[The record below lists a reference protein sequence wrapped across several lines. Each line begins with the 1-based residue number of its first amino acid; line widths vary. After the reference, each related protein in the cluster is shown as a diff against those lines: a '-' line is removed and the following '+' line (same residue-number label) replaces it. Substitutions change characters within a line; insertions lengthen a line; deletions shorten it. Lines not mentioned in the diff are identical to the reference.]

1 MSSVN
6 YTRTGRI
13 SKAKKGLKVHN
24 CENCGRSYTRA
35 EHLRRH
41 QKNHAQDA
49 LVCEFPDCGKVF
61 FRQDLLQRHQERHNE
76 IGKDSR
82 RSSLF
87 NPSTGAE
94 QEVHVST
101 SVAMPAPMTTT
112 LPQVSPYYPRAVSPL
127 PEPTN
132 TPRYTS
138 NEFRTPQIPSSTF
151 GQFPRSSPSSKSHAN
166 GKQQPSYGRQAVT
179 LPVTVEGLQTDFAWN
194 NPQPFNQSPQYPSSI
209 SSGYASPI
217 PNNDFANVFA
227 HPPYGNGSNRTRTSS
242 NASFIEP
249 WGFPS
254 RSPTSATSTMAYTWT
269 SNDKNGT
276 PANLAYMNAT
286 SYPLTGLHVP
296 AGVDPMGYAPFG
308 PKSMAQRDEEEQ
320 AFLFPEQSF
329 GMGQLATTSFEQYLD
344 NYWRLFHPSFPA
356 VHRATFD
363 GINESPML
371 RAVMIAIGA
380 QYSND
385 PTAKRKGRVIH
396 DRCLKLFDK
405 RDLDVMTEPER
416 LCDWQALFLVEV
428 LSQYRARRA
437 AKTLS
442 PRFESLYQKFC
453 QDFRVI
459 SSSITEIVSSLRQPE
474 NATYERWTQWADLS
488 GRQRLLLC
496 CYILEYQQAIFLAR
510 ASQPSMIQY
519 SGFDLPFPTHTSLWD
534 ATSPADWAMA
544 AQQYAHL
551 PEYIFQ
557 VTSDTAIGH
566 IDHFQ
571 SLVLIAAHYNHFNS
585 PAPYISPPNPS
596 TIDHLLDDSP
606 VSKHALLSARL
617 LQTIPVRALLAVSGE
632 SWILSEKVPSPKA
645 FSDHKTTLKNWI
657 NGLWNP
663 TSDMQTHP
671 AKEGLKLAIE
681 VLQHAMMVPAQS
693 LRLELGADMGLY
705 FAAVVIWAVTV
716 AANTRINAPPTPAH
730 PMRYQ
735 SRSPLPSN
743 SPFPTTPTHLGVNNS
758 QPMHSANPA
767 HPHAMGLMPTSHTSP
782 APPPTSNSM
791 LQSEI
796 STTSM
801 NFLGNALLEL
811 DLLGMVPQW
820 PRDVSQWQQGCSA
833 VLRWVKMRLRNG
845 SPEARDSVISSGP
858 TSAGTGRGGDGL
870 GELLDAVIAVLEK
883 IIGRGWEGWG
893 V

>member
-1 MSSVN
+1 
-6 YTRTGRI
+6 
-13 SKAKKGLKVHN
+13 
-24 CENCGRSYTRA
+24 
-35 EHLRRH
+35 
-41 QKNHAQDA
+41 
-49 LVCEFPDCGKVF
+49 
-61 FRQDLLQRHQERHNE
+61 
-76 IGKDSR
+76 
-82 RSSLF
+82 
-87 NPSTGAE
+87 
-94 QEVHVST
+94 
-101 SVAMPAPMTTT
+101 
-112 LPQVSPYYPRAVSPL
+112 
-127 PEPTN
+127 
-132 TPRYTS
+132 
-138 NEFRTPQIPSSTF
+138 
-151 GQFPRSSPSSKSHAN
+151 
-166 GKQQPSYGRQAVT
+166 
-179 LPVTVEGLQTDFAWN
+179 
-194 NPQPFNQSPQYPSSI
+194 
-209 SSGYASPI
+209 
-217 PNNDFANVFA
+217 
-227 HPPYGNGSNRTRTSS
+227 
-242 NASFIEP
+242 
-249 WGFPS
+249 
-254 RSPTSATSTMAYTWT
+254 
-269 SNDKNGT
+269 
-276 PANLAYMNAT
+276 
-286 SYPLTGLHVP
+286 
-296 AGVDPMGYAPFG
+296 
-308 PKSMAQRDEEEQ
+308 
-320 AFLFPEQSF
+320 
-329 GMGQLATTSFEQYLD
+329 
-344 NYWRLFHPSFPA
+344 
-356 VHRATFD
+356 
-363 GINESPML
+363 
-371 RAVMIAIGA
+371 
-380 QYSND
+380 
-385 PTAKRKGRVIH
+385 
-396 DRCLKLFDK
+396 
-405 RDLDVMTEPER
+405 
-416 LCDWQALFLVEV
+416 
-428 LSQYRARRA
+428 
-437 AKTLS
+437 
-442 PRFESLYQKFC
+442 
-453 QDFRVI
+453 
-459 SSSITEIVSSLRQPE
+459 
-474 NATYERWTQWADLS
+474 
-488 GRQRLLLC
+488 
-496 CYILEYQQAIFLAR
+496 
-510 ASQPSMIQY
+510 
-519 SGFDLPFPTHTSLWD
+519 
-534 ATSPADWAMA
+534 MA

-833 VLRWVKMRLRNG
+833 VLLWVKMRLRNG